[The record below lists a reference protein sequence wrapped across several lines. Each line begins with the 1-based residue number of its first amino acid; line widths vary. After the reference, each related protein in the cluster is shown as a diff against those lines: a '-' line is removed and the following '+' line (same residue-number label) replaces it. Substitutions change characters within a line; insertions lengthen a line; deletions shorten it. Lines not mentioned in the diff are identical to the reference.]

1 MRTFAQKF
9 NQERLRRAALFAG
22 ILSSVLYAGMN
33 AFIPLL
39 WPAYDSLS
47 QTVSEL
53 SAIGAPTRLVWLTF
67 GTIYTLLIIVFG
79 LGLCASD
86 GGKPRLRIAGLLI
99 VAYGTIGVYW
109 PPMHLREVLAAGGGS
124 LTDTLHLLWAGVTV
138 LIMLTVM
145 IMGASVRRGVFR
157 TYSLISI
164 LVMAFFGVLT
174 GMQADRL
181 ELGLATPWLGVW
193 ERASVGAYLL
203 WVAVFAA
210 IQLRMQAFETKRGA
224 ECRRS

>member
-1 MRTFAQKF
+1 MRIFAQNFNLEKF
-9 NQERLRRAALFAG
+9 RRAAFFAG

-67 GTIYTLLIIVFG
+67 GTIYTILIIVFG
-79 LGLCASD
+79 LCASD
-86 GGKPRLRIAGLLI
+86 CGKPRLRTAGLLI

-145 IMGASVRRGVFR
+145 IMGASVHRGVFR
-157 TYSLISI
+157 TYSFISI
-164 LVMAFFGVLT
+164 VVMAFFGALT
-174 GMQADRL
+174 GIQADRL

-210 IQLRMQAFETKRGA
+210 IQLRTHAFEAIRGA